1 MTWQPSNRSERPIPL
16 CDCLLIYIQCT
27 CIPQVPIVTTIAGA
41 KATALALKAMRAGP
55 LQQVPL
61 QDYFPDYKDDS
72 NYLMVGMPKP
82 AAAAAEAP
90 ARR

>member
-1 MTWQPSNRSERPIPL
+1 MHLSPEYLTSHDRIRSINHA
-16 CDCLLIYIQCT
+16 CVA
-27 CIPQVPIVTTIAGA
+27 PQVPIVTTIAGA
-41 KATALALKAMRAGP
+41 KATALALKALRAGP

-72 NYLMVGMPKP
+72 NYLMIGMAKETAVP
-82 AAAAAEAP
+82 EP

>member
-1 MTWQPSNRSERPIPL
+1 MTRKVPL
-16 CDCLLIYIQCT
+16 LVVNQRCLTTPFPCM
-27 CIPQVPIVTTIAGA
+27 QVPIVTTIAGA

-72 NYLMVGMPKP
+72 NYLMIGMTKEQ
-82 AAAAAEAP
+82 AAAAA